1 MGKVI
6 DSLKKKSDLI
16 IGKPVSKEDIIKAE
30 QELDVSFAKDYVEY
44 LENFGFACYD
54 SHEITGICKAKRL
67 NVVDVTKKEL
77 NYVSNIPEGAY
88 VIEEA
93 HIDDIVIWQVKNGN
107 IYQSQGNNSVI
118 YLCDS
123 LNEYIN
129 M

>member
-44 LENFGFACYD
+44 LENFGFACYE
-54 SHEITGICKAKRL
+54 SHEITGICNAKRL
-67 NVVDVTKKEL
+67 NVVDVTKREK
-77 NYVSNIPEGAY
+77 NYVNNVPNGAY

-123 LNEYIN
+123 LNEYVN

>member
-6 DSLKKKSDLI
+6 DSLKNKSDLI
-16 IGKPVSKEDIIKAE
+16 SGKPVSKEDIIKAE
-30 QELDVSFAKDYVEY
+30 RELDVSFAKDYIEY

-77 NYVSNIPEGAY
+77 NYVSNVPEGAY

-107 IYQSQGNNSVI
+107 IYQSQGNKAVI

-123 LNEYIN
+123 LDEYIN